1 MLNKELLLMREDSP
15 STLKFTIE
23 KQAKRYEG
31 AVFAIDITYGGKV
44 HRLTIGF
51 GYGPESIALPYS
63 GDYAEVAGVSG
74 SGYISTWYNPAHV
87 VIHDYGGGL
96 EVINV
101 QPGDEIVFIY

>member
-1 MLNKELLLMREDSP
+1 MLNKELLLMGGGAP
-15 STLKFTIE
+15 STLTFTIE
-23 KQAKRYEG
+23 KQTDVPEG
-31 AVFAIDITYGGKV
+31 DVFAIDIIYGGKV
-44 HRLTIGF
+44 HRLAIDF

-87 VIHDYGGGL
+87 IIHDYGGAL

-101 QPGDEIVFIY
+101 QPGDEVVFVY